1 MKLFLWISG
10 WGSSVD
16 SLAEGCRSVWVS
28 SRKEEQHM
36 NSAQAFLQARR
47 QGGEGSSMWAT
58 AEASQE
64 EEPEQEI
71 NSGWT
76 VQQFT
81 PTLCSTLV
89 TPDIRSAHLWTNI
102 GRMA

>member
-1 MKLFLWISG
+1 MKVFLKISD
-10 WGSSVD
+10 WGSSVV
-16 SLAEGCRSVWVS
+16 SLAEGGSSVWVS
-28 SRKEEQHM
+28 SPKEEQHM
-36 NSAQAFLQARR
+36 NSSQAFLQPTR
-47 QGGEGSSMWAT
+47 QGREGSSMWAT
-58 AEASQE
+58 VEASQE

-81 PTLCSTLV
+81 PTLCSTSV

-102 GRMA
+102 DRLV